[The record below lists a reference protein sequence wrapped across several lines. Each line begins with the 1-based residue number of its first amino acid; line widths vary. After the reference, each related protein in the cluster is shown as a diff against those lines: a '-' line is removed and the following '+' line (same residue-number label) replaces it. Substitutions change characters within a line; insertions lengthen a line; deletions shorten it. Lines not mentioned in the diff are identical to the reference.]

1 MRKKDPP
8 EVSSWYP
15 TDEGLLAGG
24 YPPPGADAREFSIDK
39 TMSVQKVQIREELYR
54 LLLNEEAG
62 VACNLVPRMLADPES
77 LTPEIRWCLLYLVRG
92 IGFIASRHGL
102 LHNGGLL
109 DAVLKGFE
117 ESRRVNE
124 RLDWMWFSVV
134 REDENH
140 WVQRY
145 ESTDVRYSLEELAW
159 LHRQLAA
166 LWKVERQRLE
176 LEAPPLTPLVLRQRE
191 RLRAEV
197 EPSEPSVSRSV
208 S

>member
-1 MRKKDPP
+1 
-8 EVSSWYP
+8 
-15 TDEGLLAGG
+15 
-24 YPPPGADAREFSIDK
+24 
-39 TMSVQKVQIREELYR
+39 MSGQKVQIREELYR

-62 VACNLVPRMLADPES
+62 VACNLRPRMVGDPES
-77 LTPEIRWCLLYLVRG
+77 LTPEIRWVLLYLIRG

-124 RLDWMWFSVV
+124 RLDLMWFSVG

-166 LWKVERQRLE
+166 LWKVERQRLA
-176 LEAPPLTPLVLRQRE
+176 LEAPPPP
-191 RLRAEV
+191 RLLLLPRGG
-197 EPSEPSVSRSV
+197 
-208 S
+208 